1 MQYSPHKYQNY
12 SKEFIET
19 HPVSSLFLDCGLGK
33 TVITLTAL
41 NDLLFDSFDAH
52 KVLIIAPLRVGRDVW
67 PNEIKKW
74 CHLRNLEYK
83 VVIGTEAERLSAL
96 RTRADIYII
105 NRENVQWLIEK
116 SGIKFDFDTLVL
128 DELSSFKNGRSKRF
142 QSLLKVR
149 PYVKRVVGL
158 TGTPAGNGL
167 MDLWAEFRIL
177 DKGERLGRFITHYR
191 DQYFAP
197 DKRNGQVIFSYK
209 PLPFAEEAI
218 YDKISDIT
226 ISMKAVDHLDM
237 PKLIMNDYKVYLDEV
252 ERKEY
257 DKLKQELVLNFDEE
271 DEISVANMAVL
282 SGKLLQMAS
291 GAVYTDDL
299 KIKKIHDKKLDA
311 LEDLIE
317 QANGKPV
324 LVAYWFKHDL
334 ERIEERLK
342 ELNINY
348 EVLASTKSIE
358 DWNDGKLQVGLIHP
372 ASAGYGLNLQDG
384 GNILVWFSLTWS
396 LELYQQTV
404 ARLYRQG
411 QKEGTV
417 VIEHI
422 VADKTIDEDVSRA
435 LRNKDTTQQ
444 ALIDAVKANIS
455 RR

>member
-1 MQYSPHKYQNY
+1 M
-12 SKEFIET
+12 
-19 HPVSSLFLDCGLGK
+19 DCGLGK
-33 TVITLTAL
+33 TVITLSAL

-74 CHLRNLEYK
+74 CHLRNLEYR
-83 VVIGTEAERLSAL
+83 VAIGTEAERLSAL
-96 RTRADIYII
+96 RARADIYII

-237 PKLIMNDYKVYLDEV
+237 PKLIMNDYKVYLDKS

-291 GAVYTDDL
+291 GATLDDL
-299 KIKKIHDKKLDA
+299 K
-311 LEDLIE
+311 
-317 QANGKPV
+317 
-324 LVAYWFKHDL
+324 
-334 ERIEERLK
+334 
-342 ELNINY
+342 
-348 EVLASTKSIE
+348 
-358 DWNDGKLQVGLIHP
+358 
-372 ASAGYGLNLQDG
+372 
-384 GNILVWFSLTWS
+384 
-396 LELYQQTV
+396 
-404 ARLYRQG
+404 
-411 QKEGTV
+411 
-417 VIEHI
+417 
-422 VADKTIDEDVSRA
+422 
-435 LRNKDTTQQ
+435 
-444 ALIDAVKANIS
+444 
-455 RR
+455 

>member
-1 MQYSPHKYQNY
+1 
-12 SKEFIET
+12 
-19 HPVSSLFLDCGLGK
+19 
-33 TVITLTAL
+33 
-41 NDLLFDSFDAH
+41 
-52 KVLIIAPLRVGRDVW
+52 
-67 PNEIKKW
+67 
-74 CHLRNLEYK
+74 
-83 VVIGTEAERLSAL
+83 
-96 RTRADIYII
+96 
-105 NRENVQWLIEK
+105 
-116 SGIKFDFDTLVL
+116 
-128 DELSSFKNGRSKRF
+128 
-142 QSLLKVR
+142 
-149 PYVKRVVGL
+149 
-158 TGTPAGNGL
+158 
-167 MDLWAEFRIL
+167 
-177 DKGERLGRFITHYR
+177 
-191 DQYFAP
+191 
-197 DKRNGQVIFSYK
+197 
-209 PLPFAEEAI
+209 
-218 YDKISDIT
+218 
-226 ISMKAVDHLDM
+226 MKAVDHLDM

-372 ASAGYGLNLQDG
+372 ASAGHGLNLQDG
-384 GNILVWFSLTWS
+384 GNILIWFSLTWS

-455 RR
+455 RRQCNG

>member
-1 MQYSPHKYQNY
+1 MIYNPHKYQKFSTN
-12 SKEFIET
+12 FIET
-19 HPVSSLFLDCGLGK
+19 HPVAALLLECGLGK
-33 TVITLTAL
+33 SVITLTAL

-52 KVLIIAPLRVGRDVW
+52 KVLIIAPLRVARDVW

-74 CHLRNLEYK
+74 SHLKDLTYS
-83 VVIGTEAERLSAL
+83 VVIGDEISRIKAL
-96 RTRADIYII
+96 KYKADIYII
-105 NRENVQWLIEK
+105 NRENVQWLVEE
-116 SGIKFDFDTLVL
+116 SGLSFDFDTVVL

-149 PYVKRVVGL
+149 PYVKRIIGL

-177 DKGERLGRFITHYR
+177 DKGMRLGKFITHYR
-191 DQYFAP
+191 DQYFVP

-209 PLPFAEEAI
+209 PLPFAEDAI

-237 PKLIMNDYKVYLDEV
+237 PKLVMNDYKVYLDEN

-257 DKLKQELVLNFDEE
+257 DKLRKEMVLDFDKE
-271 DEISVANMAVL
+271 DEVTASNMAVL
-282 SGKLLQMAS
+282 SVKLLQMAS
-291 GAVYTDDL
+291 GAIYTDDMKV
-299 KIKKIHDKKLDA
+299 KIIHDKKLDA

-342 ELNINY
+342 KLNINY
-348 EVLASTKSIE
+348 EILASTKSIN
-358 DWNDGKLQVGLIHP
+358 DWNEGKLQVGLIHP
-372 ASAGYGLNLQDG
+372 ASAGYGLNLQNG
-384 GNILVWFSLTWS
+384 GNIIIWFSLTWS
-396 LELYQQTV
+396 LELYQQTI

-411 QKEGTV
+411 QKEGIV
-417 VIEHI
+417 VVEHI

-435 LRNKDTTQQ
+435 LRNKDSTQQ
-444 ALIDAVKANIS
+444 ALIDAVKANIG